1 MKKLYVCLI
10 AFLLLISN
18 AHASV
23 VTPNF
28 GAELT
33 CHIILAEGVEQEWTD
48 CMNESIKSLTINVEK
63 VLRSSTLDHIRTIGE
78 RTVKKFCDMEDST
91 LRSIHTTQYL
101 KYKQAIEE
109 DIMYILNRNSDV
121 SITVVELND
130 SMPDFLIERLNLI
143 HDICWK
149 FFIRKFNTVRE
160 QGCK

>member
-1 MKKLYVCLI
+1 M
-10 AFLLLISN
+10 
-18 AHASV
+18 
-23 VTPNF
+23 
-28 GAELT
+28 
-33 CHIILAEGVEQEWTD
+33 
-48 CMNESIKSLTINVEK
+48 
-63 VLRSSTLDHIRTIGE
+63 
-78 RTVKKFCDMEDST
+78 
-91 LRSIHTTQYL
+91 RSIHTTQYL

-143 HDICWK
+143 HNICWK